1 MVINPRAG
9 GAGLSSDLPP
19 FIVSTDCFS
28 SFPTGNVAE
37 SSLLSVAPP
46 GISLEDASHIAKR
59 VFGVSGEIRILS
71 SERDSNFY
79 IRLTS
84 GEQALLK
91 ITNVAE
97 NRDVTAMQTAAL
109 AHIAA
114 VNPSLPVQRICQ
126 TLSGEPWEMIEGP
139 SGQEHVARL
148 LTFIDGTMLHAATP
162 RSTVYQGIG
171 VLLAQLT
178 KALRGFFH
186 PAAGHALQ
194 WDIKHAGRLRP
205 MLEAVENSDLRKR
218 LALLLDRFDAE
229 IAPQLPRLRTQI
241 VHNDFN
247 PHNLV
252 VDRVDASRLTGI
264 IDFGDMVHTPI
275 ICDLAVACSYHITD
289 DAEPLRRA
297 ADIVGGYFSVLPLDE
312 EELTLLPDLIRL
324 RHLTTLAITSWRAR
338 RYPENASYIM
348 RNAAASLRGLDVID
362 QIGAATT
369 AQVLRAAALS
379 AKQEHVQ

>member
-1 MVINPRAG
+1 MVIKPRAG
-9 GAGLSSDLPP
+9 GADLSSDLPP
-19 FIVSTDCFS
+19 FIISTDCFS

-46 GISLEDASHIAKR
+46 GISLEEASHIAKR
-59 VFGVSGEIRILS
+59 VFGVSGEIKMLS
-71 SERDSNFY
+71 SERDSNFH
-79 IRLTS
+79 IRLAG

-97 NRDVTAMQTAAL
+97 DRDVTAMQTAAL

-114 VNPSLPVQRICQ
+114 VNPRLPVQRICQ

-139 SGQEHVARL
+139 SRQEHVARL

-205 MLEAVENSDLRKR
+205 MLESVENSDLRQR
-218 LALLLDRFDAE
+218 LAMLLDRFDAE
-229 IAPQLPRLRTQI
+229 IAPQLPLLRTQI

-252 VDRVDASRLTGI
+252 VDGVDASRLTGI
-264 IDFGDMVHTPI
+264 IDFGDMAHTPI
-275 ICDLAVACSYHITD
+275 VCDLAIACSYHITD

-297 ADIVGGYFSVLPLDE
+297 ADIVAGYFSVLPLDE

-362 QIGAATT
+362 QIGASTT
-369 AQVLRAAALS
+369 AQALRAAALS